1 MRSTVAVIDT
11 NQLRKNVQAIKEKIG
26 TASILAIVKAN
37 AYGHGMVECS
47 RVLRQ
52 EGIEFLGV
60 AFTDEGVKL
69 RWSGDTQP
77 IVVLVPAL
85 PVEAATFCKFN
96 LQPVTSSLEF
106 MNALSTEAVKH
117 NVVIQSHLFIET
129 GMNREGIQPEEAL
142 FFMNECSRLP
152 NIEMIGVCTHFATSS
167 TDANF
172 VHRQLDLF
180 NKTVAMLNSE
190 GYYFKYIHASNSGG
204 VINHKEAHFN
214 LVRPGTALYGYTP
227 VKNQINKINI
237 KPILTL
243 KTNVLIARR
252 IKAGETVSYDR
263 LYIAEKSTT
272 IATLPIGYGDG
283 FFRSL
288 TGKAE
293 CLIHG
298 KRYRI
303 VGAICMDEVVV
314 DIGDDYV
321 QAGDEVILI
330 GEQDGEAIWADE
342 IAERI
347 GTIHYEITTS
357 IAARV
362 PRVFV

>member
-1 MRSTVAVIDT
+1 MRSTVAVINT
-11 NQLRKNVQAIKEKIG
+11 KQLRKNIQAIKKKVG
-26 TASILAIVKAN
+26 DASILAIVKAN
-37 AYGHGMVECS
+37 AYGHGMIECS
-47 RVLRQ
+47 RIFRR

-106 MNALSTEAVKH
+106 MIALSSEAVKH
-117 NVVIQSHLFIET
+117 NIVVQSHLFIET

-142 FFMNECSRLP
+142 FFMNECSKLA

-172 VHRQLDLF
+172 VNKQLELF
-180 NKTVAMLNSE
+180 KETIAMLNKE
-190 GYYFKYIHASNSGG
+190 GYYFKYTHASNSGG
-204 VINHKEAHFN
+204 IINHKEAHFN
-214 LVRPGTALYGYTP
+214 LVRPGMALYGYTP
-227 VKNQINKINI
+227 LKNENDKIDI
-237 KPILTL
+237 KPVLTL
-243 KTNVLIARR
+243 KTNVVIARR

-263 LYIAEKSTT
+263 LFVATKPTT

-283 FFRSL
+283 FFRAL

-298 KRYRI
+298 KFYKI

-321 QAGDEVILI
+321 QPGDEVVLI
-330 GEQDGEAIWADE
+330 GQQDGHSIWADE
-342 IAERI
+342 IAEKI

-362 PRVFV
+362 PRVFI